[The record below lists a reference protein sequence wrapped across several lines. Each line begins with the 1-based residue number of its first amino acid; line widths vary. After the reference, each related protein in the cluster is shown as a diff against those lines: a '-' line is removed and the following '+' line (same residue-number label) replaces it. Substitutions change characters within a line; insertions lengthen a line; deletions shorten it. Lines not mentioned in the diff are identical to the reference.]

1 MMPAKFGRNSVHY
14 GVAKILIPIKIMQP
28 RREHKGLRRF
38 ARDGVR
44 PVARPGHHGRKAGAQ
59 VVGTVEETRFNL
71 QRHRL
76 LKAAATC
83 FNQKGYSGTSLKDV
97 ARHLGLTDAAL
108 YYYVRNKEE
117 LVYQCYL
124 RGAELGREAMDRAL
138 AEGKDGFEQAFLY
151 VRYHVEV
158 MVGDRGPVAIMS
170 EIPSLQKLHREEI
183 LQISR
188 HHSAGFERI
197 LGRGI
202 EDGSIG
208 RCSVRMTGNA
218 IMGAI
223 NWIPKW
229 FHGDCETAEKVLAEF
244 PPLLT
249 RCLLPLVD
257 GQGTSAQA
265 CGDSLQ
271 GVPAPPRQSR

>member
-1 MMPAKFGRNSVHY
+1 MV
-14 GVAKILIPIKIMQP
+14 KI
-28 RREHKGLRRF
+28 
-38 ARDGVR
+38 A
-44 PVARPGHHGRKAGAQ
+44 
-59 VVGTVEETRFNL
+59 EETRFEL

-97 ARHLGLTDAAL
+97 ADHLGLTDAAL

-124 RGAELGREAMDRAL
+124 RGAELGREAMDRAR
-138 AEGKDGFEQAFLY
+138 AEGTNGFQQALLY
-151 VRYHVEV
+151 IRYHVEV

-170 EIPSLQKLHREEI
+170 EIPSLKKPHRDEI

-188 HHSAGFERI
+188 RHSSEFEKI
-197 LGRGI
+197 LQLGI

-208 RCSVRMTGNA
+208 QCSVRMTGNA

-229 FHGDCETAEKVLAEF
+229 FHGDAETAEKVLVEF

-249 RCLLPLVD
+249 RCLLPVTPEAR
-257 GQGTSAQA
+257 QTS
-265 CGDSLQ
+265 D
-271 GVPAPPRQSR
+271 